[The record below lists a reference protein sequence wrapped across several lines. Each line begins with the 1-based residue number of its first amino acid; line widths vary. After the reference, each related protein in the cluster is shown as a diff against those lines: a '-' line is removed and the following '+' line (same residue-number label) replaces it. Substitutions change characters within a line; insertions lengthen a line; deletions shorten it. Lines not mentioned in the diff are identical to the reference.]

1 MAGEPTVT
9 DDEERELATV
19 AERLR
24 RRFPTLPDGL
34 VTSTVADV
42 ARGYRD
48 ARIRSYLPLLV
59 EREARDLLTGALAA
73 PIGA

>member
-1 MAGEPTVT
+1 MT
-9 DDEERELATV
+9 DVEERELATV

-24 RRFPTLPDGL
+24 RQFPTLPDSM

-42 ARGYRD
+42 AWGYRD

-73 PIGA
+73 PLSA